1 MFIGG
6 DGHGVGGCKEE
17 ISWFLDECYDGTGLP
32 VPESGGY
39 KRGIWAGGRSYKD
52 YWAKIQ
58 YKKSALKNCI
68 IFSLIS

>member
-39 KRGIWAGGRSYKD
+39 KREIWAGGRSYRGD
-52 YWAKIQ
+52 GAKVRFRRGHQKIA
-58 YKKSALKNCI
+58 SFFL
-68 IFSLIS
+68 